1 MRRASVLWGVFVSRF
16 DEALASYR
24 RQHLTAEEAGDL
36 LGITGRHFRRLCV
49 RFDQEGVDGLRD
61 RRIGRPSPQRSSASE
76 LARMLGLYREHDL
89 DFTVKHFQVLIRTH
103 GHQLCY
109 TVTGVAGGRSGGA
122 ASAPPSQAP

>member
-61 RRIGRPSPQRSSASE
+61 RRIGRPSPRRFSASE
-76 LARMLGLYREHDL
+76 LARMLGLYREHDR
-89 DFTVKHFQVLIRTH
+89 DSTVKHFQVPDPHAWL
-103 GHQLCY
+103 
-109 TVTGVAGGRSGGA
+109 
-122 ASAPPSQAP
+122 SAPTTPWCCTRCGCRSRPARCGRTM